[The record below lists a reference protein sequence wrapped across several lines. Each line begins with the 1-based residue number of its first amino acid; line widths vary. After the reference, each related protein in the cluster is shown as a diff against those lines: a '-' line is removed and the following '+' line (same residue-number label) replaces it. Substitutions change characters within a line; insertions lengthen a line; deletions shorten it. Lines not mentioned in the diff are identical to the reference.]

1 MHRFYFSP
9 RTSETAFV
17 IHCLELTKRL
27 ISWYIILSNHR
38 NMPTSF
44 PSLAA
49 QDFVRE
55 KHKPIKCQEQLTS
68 AFFTQH
74 RMRKFYSAPI
84 IKVNKNEYRI
94 PQRPL
99 SHAGSC
105 GHNIQII
112 LHLGED
118 LWFHWKCQGWMS
130 LFLFFTATCAV
141 HSLLCS
147 PTKDMGGEFCWTW
160 KTETGWPSCSGH
172 LRARKAKRILCSQTS
187 KPMKWGIKKTKSN
200 GMLWVKE
207 KKSPIKVSFQIHFKS
222 GERIE
227 NGGNC
232 IFKYLTDERYV
243 INTNGYF

>member
-68 AFFTQH
+68 AFFKQH

-112 LHLGED
+112 FHLVGD

-147 PTKDMGGEFCWTW
+147 PTKDNG
-160 KTETGWPSCSGH
+160 
-172 LRARKAKRILCSQTS
+172 RRILLDLEDRDRLTLLLWPFESQE
-187 KPMKWGIKKTKSN
+187 G
-200 GMLWVKE
+200 KE
-207 KKSPIKVSFQIHFKS
+207 NSV
-222 GERIE
+222 
-227 NGGNC
+227 
-232 IFKYLTDERYV
+232 LTDQQANEMG
-243 INTNGYF
+243 NKKD

>member
-1 MHRFYFSP
+1 MHRFYFSLH
-9 RTSETAFV
+9 TSETAFV

-84 IKVNKNEYRI
+84 IKVNKNEDRI
-94 PQRPL
+94 PQRPV

-105 GHNIQII
+105 GHNRQII
-112 LHLGED
+112 LHLVGD
-118 LWFHWKCQGWMS
+118 LWFHWKCQGNES
-130 LFLFFTATCAV
+130 VLFFTAPCAV

-147 PTKDMGGEFCWTW
+147 PTKDNGQ
-160 KTETGWPSCSGH
+160 
-172 LRARKAKRILCSQTS
+172 RILLDLEDRDWLTH
-187 KPMKWGIKKTKSN
+187 
-200 GMLWVKE
+200 MLWPFESQEGKE
-207 KKSPIKVSFQIHFKS
+207 NSA
-222 GERIE
+222 
-227 NGGNC
+227 
-232 IFKYLTDERYV
+232 LTDQQV
-243 INTNGYF
+243 SGMGNKNG

>member
-74 RMRKFYSAPI
+74 RKRKFYRAPI

-99 SHAGSC
+99 SQAGSC

-112 LHLGED
+112 LPLVGD

-130 LFLFFTATCAV
+130 LFLFFTATYAV

-147 PTKDMGGEFCWTW
+147 PTKDNG
-160 KTETGWPSCSGH
+160 
-172 LRARKAKRILCSQTS
+172 RRILLDLEDSDRLTHLLWPFESQE
-187 KPMKWGIKKTKSN
+187 G
-200 GMLWVKE
+200 KE
-207 KKSPIKVSFQIHFKS
+207 NSV
-222 GERIE
+222 
-227 NGGNC
+227 
-232 IFKYLTDERYV
+232 LTDQQDNEMG
-243 INTNGYF
+243 NKKG

>member
-147 PTKDMGGEFCWTW
+147 PTKDNG
-160 KTETGWPSCSGH
+160 
-172 LRARKAKRILCSQTS
+172 RRILLDLEDRDRLTLLLWPFESQE
-187 KPMKWGIKKTKSN
+187 G
-200 GMLWVKE
+200 KE
-207 KKSPIKVSFQIHFKS
+207 NSV
-222 GERIE
+222 
-227 NGGNC
+227 
-232 IFKYLTDERYV
+232 LTDQQANEMG
-243 INTNGYF
+243 NKKD

>member
-1 MHRFYFSP
+1 MEMHRFYFSP

-74 RMRKFYSAPI
+74 RKRKFYSAPI

-94 PQRPL
+94 PQRSL

-112 LHLGED
+112 LHLGGG
-118 LWFHWKCQGWMS
+118 LWFHWKYQGWMS
-130 LFLFFTATCAV
+130 LFLFF
-141 HSLLCS
+141 HSYLCS
-147 PTKDMGGEFCWTW
+147 
-160 KTETGWPSCSGH
+160 
-172 LRARKAKRILCSQTS
+172 
-187 KPMKWGIKKTKSN
+187 
-200 GMLWVKE
+200 
-207 KKSPIKVSFQIHFKS
+207 SFIALFSH
-222 GERIE
+222 
-227 NGGNC
+227 
-232 IFKYLTDERYV
+232 
-243 INTNGYF
+243 

>member
-1 MHRFYFSP
+1 MEMHRFYFSP

-38 NMPTSF
+38 NMPNSF

-74 RMRKFYSAPI
+74 RKRNFYSAPI

-94 PQRPL
+94 PQRSL

-112 LHLGED
+112 LHLVGG

-130 LFLFFTATCAV
+130 LFLFFTATYAV

-147 PTKDMGGEFCWTW
+147 PTKDNG
-160 KTETGWPSCSGH
+160 
-172 LRARKAKRILCSQTS
+172 RRILLDLEDRDRLTHLLWPFESQ
-187 KPMKWGIKKTKSN
+187 
-200 GMLWVKE
+200 E
-207 KKSPIKVSFQIHFKS
+207 
-222 GERIE
+222 GEE
-227 NGGNC
+227 NSV
-232 IFKYLTDERYV
+232 LTDQQANEMG
-243 INTNGYF
+243 NKKG

>member
-1 MHRFYFSP
+1 
-9 RTSETAFV
+9 
-17 IHCLELTKRL
+17 
-27 ISWYIILSNHR
+27 
-38 NMPTSF
+38 MPTSF

-118 LWFHWKCQGWMS
+118 L
-130 LFLFFTATCAV
+130 
-141 HSLLCS
+141 
-147 PTKDMGGEFCWTW
+147 
-160 KTETGWPSCSGH
+160 
-172 LRARKAKRILCSQTS
+172 
-187 KPMKWGIKKTKSN
+187 
-200 GMLWVKE
+200 
-207 KKSPIKVSFQIHFKS
+207 
-222 GERIE
+222 
-227 NGGNC
+227 
-232 IFKYLTDERYV
+232 
-243 INTNGYF
+243 